1 MGLVLR
7 TKEGAKGAGQKD
19 SKMEVMQKRRG
30 RENERNSEHPQGL
43 LRGRRVLCPHAHKT
57 VGLTHSKDTEPLEA
71 LFWLR
76 SAATS

>member
-1 MGLVLR
+1 MVLR

-19 SKMEVMQKRRG
+19 SKMEVMQKR
-30 RENERNSEHPQGL
+30 EKERNSEHPPGL
-43 LRGRRVLCPHAHKT
+43 LRGRRVVCPHAHKT